1 MQSNMNC
8 GYSSLCLKHG
18 LSLLGCRRSLSNDRC
33 RTIAVVFKLVKLNRS
48 TKVGHLQS
56 AASTGPWLG
65 GQQQQVGDDDCSSER
80 NAAQTSNTTRLNG
93 TRSVC
98 SCFLAL
104 ATHPKNSLET
114 TARRFE
120 EEPRSGIFMF
130 VGPQS
135 NMEQHRR
142 RLLATEQSLGPAVA
156 TARA

>member
-1 MQSNMNC
+1 MEIALYALNK
-8 GYSSLCLKHG
+8 LH
-18 LSLLGCRRSLSNDRC
+18 LGCRCWAAGDRC
-33 RTIAVVFKLVKLNRS
+33 RTIAVERSPSFFKLVKLNRS

-142 RLLATEQSLGPAVA
+142 RLLATEQSLGPAVV